1 MKRGQIMG
9 VMWLDEYHIDGLRF
23 DSTLYIRNIG
33 ERGSSEI
40 PDGWSLMSSIGIHRS
55 L

>member
-1 MKRGQIMG
+1 MG